1 MSDYASLKKTKTP
14 RTLSVLL
21 ALLILL
27 EICSLGVL
35 ASRVMTFS
43 SKPSNQ
49 TISLTK
55 GANVK
60 TGRWN
65 ADGSI
70 TWNEGS
76 AQPET
81 RKQLLTASI
90 LPGAKNRNFAI
101 ASARPYFKVSDDDQV
116 WGTETQIEIFHIKY
130 DETGAVTVETCN
142 GDKVFAPGTG
152 NVYTYTV
159 KNDES
164 KAVDYTMYVDAW
176 YDGTDK
182 WIPIEAYL
190 KDSDGKN
197 LAGAPDNYVDVLDLN
212 DIVEKKSLA
221 PGASRIYDLG
231 WRWPFE
237 RTDGDGLDANDEYD
251 TMLGDLAVDN
261 DLKLTVRIRFIA
273 EVDEDAPYT
282 GDNSSVAPWALAA
295 GGSLVLICVLLV
307 LKKRDR
313 REEE

>member
-1 MSDYASLKKTKTP
+1 MSDYASLKKTKAP
-14 RTLSVLL
+14 KTLSVLL
-21 ALLILL
+21 VLLILL

-35 ASRVMTFS
+35 ASRVVTFS

-60 TGRWN
+60 TGRRN

-76 AQPET
+76 ALPAT
-81 RKQLLTASI
+81 GKQLLTASI
-90 LPGAKNRNFAI
+90 LPGNRSFAI

-152 NVYTYTV
+152 NVYTYTL

-164 KAVDYTMYVDAW
+164 KTVDYTMYVDAW
-176 YDGTDK
+176 YEGTDE

-197 LAGAPDNYVDVLDLN
+197 LAGSPSNYVDVLDL
-212 DIVEKKSLA
+212 DGIEETKTL
-221 PGASRIYDLG
+221 GAGKTRSYDLG

-237 RTDGDGLDANDEYD
+237 RTDGDGLDANDQYD
-251 TMLGDLAVDN
+251 TMLGNLAVDN
-261 DLKLTVRIRFIA
+261 DLKLTIRIRFIA
-273 EVDEDAPYT
+273 EVDEDVPFT
-282 GDNSSVAPWALAA
+282 GDDTNNLPWIIAA

-307 LKKRDR
+307 LKKKERK
-313 REEE
+313 EEEK

>member
-35 ASRVMTFS
+35 ASRMVTYS
-43 SKPSNQ
+43 AKPTNR
-49 TISLTK
+49 TISLTQ
-55 GANVK
+55 GAGVK
-60 TGRWN
+60 IGRRN
-65 ADGSI
+65 ADGSV
-70 TWNEGS
+70 TWDEGS
-76 AQPET
+76 ALN
-81 RKQLLTASI
+81 RGFLTASI
-90 LPGAKNRNFAI
+90 MPGIGARRFAV
-101 ASARPYFKVSDDDQV
+101 ASARPYFKVSDADKV
-116 WGTETQIEIFHIKY
+116 WGTETAIEIFHIKY
-130 DETGAVTVETCN
+130 DETGSVTVETCN

-164 KAVDYTMYVDAW
+164 KVLDYTMYVDAW
-176 YDGTDK
+176 YEGTDE

-212 DIVEKKSLA
+212 GIEEKKSLA
-221 PGASRIYDLG
+221 PGASRVYDLG

-237 RTDGDGLDANDEYD
+237 RTDGDGLDANDQYD
-251 TMLGDLAVDN
+251 TMLGNLAVDN

-273 EVDEDAPYT
+273 EVDEDTPYT
-282 GDNSSVAPWALAA
+282 GDNSSIAPWAVTA
-295 GGSLVLICVLLV
+295 GASLVLICVLLV
-307 LKKRDR
+307 LKKRER
-313 REEE
+313 KEEE